1 MQYKIP
7 VQIENED
14 TIFLGLSIRQ
24 IGIIMIGGGIGY
36 SIFKSLEQGIGP
48 QLAAIPA
55 VFVILIAVFV
65 AVFKNS
71 EMTFLPF
78 ILNMLRLNLNTGI
91 RVWSKGT
98 ESFGNLEV
106 GYVTSSANARA
117 RTDSKGS
124 FTEVQDEVAERLAK
138 L

>member
-24 IGIIMIGGGIGY
+24 LGIIMIGGGIAY
-36 SIFKSLEQGIGP
+36 SIFKSLETGIGP
-48 QLAAIPA
+48 EIASIPSIIILLMA
-55 VFVILIAVFV
+55 VFI

-78 ILNMLRLNLNTGI
+78 ILNMIRLNLNTSV

-98 ESFGNLEV
+98 ESYSNLEV
-106 GYVTSSANARA
+106 GFVTSYSKIQ
-117 RTDSKGS
+117 TKMTSKGS
-124 FTEVQDEVAERLAK
+124 FHEVQ
-138 L
+138 

>member
-24 IGIIMIGGGIGY
+24 LGIIMIGSGIAY
-36 SIFKSLEQGIGP
+36 SIFKSLEAGIGP
-48 QLAAIPA
+48 QAASIPA
-55 VFVILIAVFV
+55 IFIVLLALFV
-65 AVFKNS
+65 ALFRNS

-78 ILNMLRLNLNTGI
+78 ILNMIRLNLNTGT
-91 RVWSKGT
+91 RVWTKGT
-98 ESFGNLEV
+98 ESYSNLEI
-106 GYVTSSANARA
+106 GYVVSYATAKAKHE
-117 RTDSKGS
+117 SKAA
-124 FTEVQDEVAERLAK
+124 FHEMEEQLADN